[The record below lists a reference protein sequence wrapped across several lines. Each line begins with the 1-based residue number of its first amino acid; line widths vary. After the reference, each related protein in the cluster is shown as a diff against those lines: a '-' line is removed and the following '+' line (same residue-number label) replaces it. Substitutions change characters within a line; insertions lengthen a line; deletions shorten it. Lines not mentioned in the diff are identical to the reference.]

1 MSWSLCDEYR
11 WRPGVLAAVTATDA
25 SVTLVDSVVPTGD
38 ADATVGDEGGDA
50 APAAAAGTGLR

>member
-1 MSWSLCDEYR
+1 M
-11 WRPGVLAAVTATDA
+11 LAAVTATDA